1 MFVIVAEFL
10 IKAEKV
16 DDFHKLIGKQAEAS
30 VAEESGCLQFDVV
43 QDEENPAVFI
53 LYEVYANAAAF
64 DDDHITI
71 PRFEKFLAEANT
83 MVAQDPV
90 VRRMNRIYANAK

>member
-10 IKAEKV
+10 IKPEKIA
-16 DDFHKLIGKQAEAS
+16 DFHKVIGKQAEAS
-30 VAEESGCLQFDVV
+30 VAEEAGCLQFDVV
-43 QDEENPAVFI
+43 QSEENPAAFI

-64 DDDHITI
+64 DEDHITI

-83 MVAQDPV
+83 MVAEDPL
-90 VRRMNRIYANAK
+90 VRRMTRIFANAE